1 MKKYEKKIKEIYEAL
16 AIAEPTLPPPA
27 DINNKFDGDDKDD
40 IRYIMVTAYSRALP
54 EVIELY
60 NANENEESMSDEE
73 CFEALKDSHESM
85 VIDELNLMHE
95 EGEITTIQFNKALEY
110 VNNVDKRLF
119 DISFNDLE
127 Y

>member
-1 MKKYEKKIKEIYEAL
+1 MKKYEKKFKEIYEAL
-16 AIAEPTLPPPA
+16 AIAEPTLPPPV
-27 DINNKFDGDDKDD
+27 DIDNKFDGDNEDD

-60 NANENEESMSDEE
+60 NSSENEEPMSDEE

-85 VIDELNLMHE
+85 IIDELNLMHE
-95 EGEITTIQFNKALEY
+95 EGEITTIQLNKALEY